1 MFPTAKSVRIIFPIY
16 KCTNSIQSYFS
27 LQLLGTERLTIFAAN
42 LQVCFLLFESQRV
55 CLKFHL
61 EFYLNKLA
69 EIIGSENPRTPYE
82 MRELALDNL
91 LQFLRIPSFSA
102 ELYINYD
109 CNLYCTNL
117 LEDLVKLLSKN
128 SLSVTQQIYTI
139 HQISLD
145 GLLTIVADIER
156 NFRQVKSATGTMAVS
171 SIGRHSRNN
180 SSIDKIVLDSQ
191 TDLNVTTSGGEES
204 STIENI
210 QNIIKSDS
218 KVVTLHADGTDHRHG
233 IQLVTHDQLV
243 QIKNKKRVSRRNA
256 MRRVERC
263 CKLYFY
269 RF

>member
-1 MFPTAKSVRIIFPIY
+1 M
-16 KCTNSIQSYFS
+16 
-27 LQLLGTERLTIFAAN
+27 QLLSTERLTIFAAD
-42 LQVCFLLFESQRV
+42 LQVCFLLFESQRN

-82 MRELALDNL
+82 IRELALDNL

-128 SLSVTQQIYTI
+128 SLSATQAIYTI

-156 NFRQVKSATGTMAVS
+156 NCVNAKQAHGGQSTGS
-171 SIGRHSRNN
+171 RHSRNN
-180 SSIDKIVLDSQ
+180 SNAEKVILETS
-191 TDLNVTTSGGEES
+191 DLNATTSGGEES

-210 QNIIKSDS
+210 QNYISHKNDLKTSGMI
-218 KVVTLHADGTDHRHG
+218 DGSGELSNEHRTS
-233 IQLVTHDQLV
+233 IETITRDELME
-243 QIKNKKRVSRRNA
+243 IKNRKRVSCFHSIQR
-256 MRRVERC
+256 
-263 CKLYFY
+263 
-269 RF
+269 

>member
-1 MFPTAKSVRIIFPIY
+1 MSQRICG
-16 KCTNSIQSYFS
+16 KCHPFTVHLETSFS
-27 LQLLGTERLTIFAAN
+27 QKKTFHIHWQLLGTERLTIFAAD
-42 LQVCFLLFESQRV
+42 LQVCFLLFESQRI

-61 EFYLNKLA
+61 EFYLKKLA

-109 CNLYCTNL
+109 CNLYCANL

-128 SLSVTQQIYTI
+128 SLSATQQIYTI

-156 NFRQVKSATGTMAVS
+156 NFQHVKSAAGGAVVP

-180 SSIDKIVLDSQ
+180 SSIDKIVLESQ
-191 TDLNVTTSGGEES
+191 TDLNATTSGGEES

-218 KVVTLHADGTDHRHG
+218 KATAQHVDGNEHRRNTQV
-233 IQLVTHDQLV
+233 ITHDQLV
-243 QIKNKKRVSRRNA
+243 QIKMKKRVSIA
-256 MRRVERC
+256 LEHC
-263 CKLYFY
+263 GFKTE
-269 RF
+269 